1 MARALLAFTQKL
13 DLLRQNLH
21 TIMHLSSAFPGKG
34 TPGLPGGNQ
43 LKLKK
48 SAPPAPGSFWS
59 SGPFSCPRIGDI
71 FKRQWVAT
79 IVSVNMRL
87 C

>member
-13 DLLRQNLH
+13 DLLRQNLY

-48 SAPPAPGSFWS
+48 IAPQYRGL
-59 SGPFSCPRIGDI
+59 SGLLGLFLARGLGTFSD
-71 FKRQWVAT
+71 
-79 IVSVNMRL
+79 VSGWL
-87 C
+87 PLSLLT